1 MLDSNPGTLPQKYS
15 MGALPMSHHISVSS
29 VKLRKEK
36 NVVSQVTQDSL
47 MNIWVTKMTNREQ
60 VTAIFREQVTV
71 IFKERVTA
79 IFREQV
85 TAIFREQVTVIFREQ
100 VTAIFSTYTVPLE
113 KQQND
118 MQ

>member
-1 MLDSNPGTLPQKYS
+1 MRDVGFEPRNSASEVQY
-15 MGALPMSHHISVSS
+15 GALPMSHHISVSS

-85 TAIFREQVTVIFREQ
+85 TAIFREQVTVIF
-100 VTAIFSTYTVPLE
+100 
-113 KQQND
+113 
-118 MQ
+118 